1 MDLLYM
7 FIEWI
12 ATKGVTMPVFGLLR
26 PETLAIMIPITTII
40 GGIAVAIVAIIMSGR
55 KKELEHKERLIAME
69 KGVGLPELPIKPER
83 PAYLQNRSAGL
94 VLTFLGIALT
104 IAIWVPAGAEGGV
117 WGLIPLAIG
126 IGLLVSS
133 VLERKETKDN

>member
-1 MDLLYM
+1 VDILFS

-12 ATKGVTMPVFGLLR
+12 VSKGVTMPMFGLLR
-26 PETLAIMIPITTII
+26 PEALAIMIPIVTII
-40 GGIAVAIVAIIMSGR
+40 GGIAVAIVAIVMAGR
-55 KKELEHKERLIAME
+55 KKELEHKERLTAME
-69 KGVGLPELPIKPER
+69 KGVQLPELPLEPKR

-94 VLTFLGIALT
+94 VMTFLGIALT
-104 IAIWVPAGAEGGV
+104 IAIWVPAGAQGGV

-133 VLERKETKDN
+133 ALEKKEVEKQ

>member
-1 MDLLYM
+1 MDLLFV

-12 ATKGVTMPVFGLLR
+12 TGKGVTMPLFGLLR
-26 PETLAIMIPITTII
+26 PEALAIMIPIVTII

-55 KKELEHKERLIAME
+55 KKELEHKERLTAME
-69 KGVGLPELPIKPER
+69 KGVTLPELPLEPKR

-94 VLTFLGIALT
+94 VMTFLGIALT

-126 IGLLVSS
+126 VGLLVSS
-133 VLERKETKDN
+133 VLEKKEVDKK

>member
-1 MDLLYM
+1 MDLLFV

-12 ATKGVTMPVFGLLR
+12 ARKGVTMPMFGLLR
-26 PETLAIMIPITTII
+26 PETLAIMIPIVTII
-40 GGIAVAIVAIIMSGR
+40 GGIAVAIVAIVMSGR
-55 KKELEHKERLIAME
+55 KKELEHKERLTAME
-69 KGVGLPELPIKPER
+69 KGVALPEISLEPKR

-94 VLTFLGIALT
+94 VMTCLGVALT

-117 WGLIPLAIG
+117 WGLIPLSIG

-133 VLERKETKDN
+133 SLEKKESENK

>member
-1 MDLLYM
+1 
-7 FIEWI
+7 
-12 ATKGVTMPVFGLLR
+12 MPMFGLLR
-26 PETLAIMIPITTII
+26 PETLAIMIPIVTII

-55 KKELEHKERLIAME
+55 KKELEHRERLTAME
-69 KGVGLPELPIKPER
+69 KGVTLPETSLEPKR
-83 PAYLQNRSAGL
+83 PAHLQNRSAGL
-94 VLTFLGIALT
+94 VMTFLGIALT

-133 VLERKETKDN
+133 TLEKKEIEKK

>member
-69 KGVGLPELPIKPER
+69 KGVTLPEIQIKPAR

-104 IAIWVPAGAEGGV
+104 IAIWVPAGAEGGI

-133 VLERKETKDN
+133 ALEKKETKDN